1 MGVEYRRR
9 STVGD
14 IAPPIDLAMR
24 DTLTNQN
31 NETDDG
37 NELAK
42 VGLIPH
48 WRPPTIALH
57 VSGVS

>member
-1 MGVEYRRR
+1 LSIGADRQWGILHR
-9 STVGD
+9 
-14 IAPPIDLAMR
+14 PIDLAMR